1 VPRRPILLALVIAV
15 VTTVAVVA
23 LVQVTRSSGS
33 DTGGKAVVGQKVP
46 ALAGTT
52 LDGQAF
58 DLASLAGRPVLINF
72 WGPSCIPCRDEFPL
86 MKAKLAEHGGD
97 GLAIVGVLTD
107 DPVEPAR
114 SFVTQ
119 YGATWPTITDPD
131 KALKSAYRVAGRP
144 QTYFVDRSGVLRS
157 IQIGEM
163 QDADFEHNYALI
175 AK

>member
-23 LVQVTRSSGS
+23 LVQATRSPGP
-33 DTGGKAVVGQKVP
+33 DTAGKAVVGQKVP
-46 ALAGTT
+46 TIAGTT

-86 MKAKLAEHGGD
+86 MKAKLVEHDAE

-119 YGATWPTITDPD
+119 YGATWPTVTDPD

-144 QTYFVDRSGVLRS
+144 QSYFVDRHGVLQA

-163 QDADFEHNYALI
+163 QDADFERNYALI